1 MDENE
6 ITQRLRDAGDRPIP
20 GEVRASHLT
29 RMHAAT
35 PVAEGPTRFGRFAVA
50 AAAFVG
56 FAVGSTGF
64 AMAGALPDPA
74 QRVAHDVLSVVQ
86 VSVEDPKQNHG
97 RCVSEAMKGMDPA
110 ASDEARKAAKDAA
123 CPKAKG
129 KPEGVGNGKPDHA
142 GQGKGRPAHAG
153 TPGGPK
159 GARPEWGECQG
170 PPAWAGKKTAEEKQ
184 AAKAQRA
191 ACREADVDAD
201 EQQAPDLEAPG
212 EAEVR
217 DDQAPGAEQ
226 RQADPGGRA
235 PVETPPGP
243 PAEGAPGQ
251 QDGGTAPPVEVPSP
265 DEPTTDDAG

>member
-20 GEVRASHLT
+20 GAVRATHLT

-56 FAVGSTGF
+56 FVVGSTGF

-86 VSVEDPKQNHG
+86 LEVDDPKANHG
-97 RCVSEAMKGMDPA
+97 RCVSEAMKAMDPT
-110 ASDEARKAAKDAA
+110 ASEEARKAAKDAA

-129 KPEGVGNGKPDHA
+129 KPAGVGGGK
-142 GQGKGRPAHAG
+142 PAHAG

-170 PPAWAGKKTAEEKQ
+170 PPAWAGKKTAGEKQ

-191 ACREADVDAD
+191 ACREADVEAD
-201 EQQAPDLEAPG
+201 EQQAPDLEAPS
-212 EAEVR
+212 EAEGG

-226 RQADPGGRA
+226 RPADPGGQA

-251 QDGGTAPPVEVPSP
+251 RDGATPPPVAVPTP
-265 DEPTTDDAG
+265 DEPTTEDAG

>member
-6 ITQRLRDAGDRPIP
+6 ITQRLRDAGGEPVP
-20 GEVRASHLT
+20 GEVRASHLR
-29 RMHAAT
+29 RMHAAV
-35 PVAEGPTRFGRFAVA
+35 PVAERSKRFGRLAVA

-64 AMAGALPDPA
+64 ALAGALPDPA

-86 VSVEDPKQNHG
+86 VSVEDPKENHG
-97 RCVSEAMKGMDPA
+97 RCVSEAMKAMDPA
-110 ASDEARKAAKDAA
+110 ASEEARKAAKDAA
-123 CPKAKG
+123 CPKVKG
-129 KPEGVGNGKPDHA
+129 KPEGVGNGKP
-142 GQGKGRPAHAG
+142 AHAG

-159 GARPEWGECQG
+159 GTRPEWGECQG
-170 PPAWAGKKTAEEKQ
+170 PPAWAGRKTAGEKQ

-191 ACREADVDAD
+191 ACREADGEAD

-212 EAEVR
+212 EAAGGGG
-217 DDQAPGAEQ
+217 QAPGAEQ
-226 RQADPGGRA
+226 RPADPGGQT

-243 PAEGAPGQ
+243 PPEGAPGQ
-251 QDGGTAPPVEVPSP
+251 QDGTTPPPVEVPTPDVPSP